1 MHELILVDN
10 DVALKVCAYASATDL
25 IDLGSATDHSLAM
38 LRVARFAIDR
48 RVQRP
53 RRVRDLEN
61 LQSQWAILSAAI
73 NWIEPTTAEV
83 EFAAELE
90 ESAMNLNVD
99 LDGGES
105 QLFAILVFRLSP
117 LLLTGDK
124 RAIVAIETIG
134 QLLPSGRVA
143 CLEQVIFTFLQ
154 KIGADVL
161 RERICGEPDV
171 DRSLSI
177 AFACHS
183 KSNPVSASSIEEGL
197 ASYVASVQRSA
208 PSITVRTNDLS
219 AVIS

>member
-1 MHELILVDN
+1 MVDN

-25 IDLGSATDHSLAM
+25 IDLGSAPNHSLAM
-38 LRVARFAIDR
+38 LRVARFTIDR
-48 RVQRP
+48 RVQRA
-53 RRVRDLEN
+53 RYVRDPEK
-61 LQSQWAILSAAI
+61 LQSQWTILSAAI
-73 NWIEPTTAEV
+73 NWIEPTTEEV

-105 QLFAILVFRLSP
+105 QLFAILVSRLSP

-134 QLLPSGRVA
+134 QLLPAGRVA
-143 CLEQVIFTFLQ
+143 CLEQVISTVLQ
-154 KIGADVL
+154 KIGVDVL
-161 RERICGEPDV
+161 RERICSEPDV

-183 KSNPVSASSIEEGL
+183 NSYLVSVTSIEEGL

-208 PSITVRTNDLS
+208 PSIIVPTTDLS
-219 AVIS
+219 AVVS